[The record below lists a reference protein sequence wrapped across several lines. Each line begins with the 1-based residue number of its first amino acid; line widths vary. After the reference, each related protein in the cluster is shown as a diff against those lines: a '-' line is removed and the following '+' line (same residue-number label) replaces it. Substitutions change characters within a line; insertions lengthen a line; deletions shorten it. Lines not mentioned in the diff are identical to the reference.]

1 MFPVPNPEDY
11 DVSLDNAFLPN
22 SPPLEHLSDPYYEQW
37 EHVMTNMQGLIL
49 SKRLRDVVDTLPILS
64 TDRLSDIAEWRR
76 AYSIL
81 AFITHGYIWGGA
93 KPADRIPPSISIP
106 FKAACKR
113 LELPPVATYAG
124 LVLWNWKPIFAD
136 EPVDTLANLDTID
149 TFTGSLDEKWFY
161 LISIAIESR
170 GAPIIP
176 MMLRA
181 IKAARNGDRDM
192 VIRCLQSFAE
202 RLSELKDMLAQM
214 YENCDPHVFYYRI
227 RPFLA
232 GSKNM
237 AEAGLPQ
244 GVIFDDGGAINRQ
257 KYVQYSGGSN
267 AQSSIIQ
274 FFDIVL
280 GVEHRSTGESKPAST
295 DLPKSKPSAPSTNF
309 ILEMRK
315 YMPGQ
320 HARFLRDVDRV
331 ANIRTF
337 VEERASDRGLTL
349 AYDACLAMLRSFRDT
364 HIQIVSRYIIIKS
377 REAASAKQEATTA
390 TKKVDLAHRS
400 KPLGKGENTI
410 KKDLKGTG
418 GTALIP
424 FLRQARDETGE
435 PAVDEWTRRLLSK
448 KGVLEKPVA
457 VPENAAAAITARQSL
472 SRGDSLKSVE
482 KLWQAD
488 GNSGGLCTF

>member
-1 MFPVPNPEDY
+1 MKIMFPVPNPEDY
-11 DVSLDNAFLPN
+11 DVSLENAFLPN
-22 SPPLEHLSDPYYEQW
+22 SPPLERLPDSYYEPW
-37 EHVMTNMQGLIL
+37 EHVMTNMHGLIL
-49 SKRLRDVVDTLPILS
+49 SKRLREVVDTLPILS
-64 TDRLSDIAEWRR
+64 TDRLSNVAEWRR

-81 AFITHGYIWGGA
+81 AFITHGYIWGGW

-106 FKAACKR
+106 FGAACKR

-124 LVLWNWKPIFAD
+124 LVLWNWKPIFAN

-181 IKAARNGDRDM
+181 IKAARDGDRDM

-214 YENCDPHVFYYRI
+214 YDNCDPHVFYYRI

-237 AEAGLPQ
+237 AAAGLPR
-244 GVIFDDGGAINRQ
+244 GVIFDNGGAINRQ
-257 KYVQYSGGSN
+257 KYVQFSGGSN

-280 GVEHRSTGESKPAST
+280 GVEHRSTGETKTGTS

-315 YMPGQ
+315 YMPGP
-320 HARFLRDVDRV
+320 HARFLRDAERV

-337 VEERASDRGLTL
+337 VEERSFDRGLTF

-377 REAASAKQEATTA
+377 REAASAAKREATPATT

-400 KPLGKGENTI
+400 KPVTSENI

-448 KGVLEKPVA
+448 KGVLEKEAA
-457 VPENAAAAITARQSL
+457 VITTTTRQPL
-472 SRGDSLKSVE
+472 KRDDSLKSIE
-482 KLWQAD
+482 KLWQVD
-488 GNSGGLCTF
+488 GNGGGLCTF

>member
-1 MFPVPNPEDY
+1 M
-11 DVSLDNAFLPN
+11 A
-22 SPPLEHLSDPYYEQW
+22 
-37 EHVMTNMQGLIL
+37 NMQGLIL
-49 SKRLRDVVDTLPILS
+49 SKRLREVVDTLPILS

-81 AFITHGYIWGGA
+81 AFITHGYIWGGS

-124 LVLWNWKPIFAD
+124 LVLWNWKPIFAG
-136 EPVDTLANLDTID
+136 EPVDTLANLNTID

-181 IKAARNGDRDM
+181 IKAARDGDRDM

-244 GVIFDDGGAINRQ
+244 GVIFDNGGAINRQ
-257 KYVQYSGGSN
+257 KYVQFSGGSN

-280 GVEHRSTGESKPAST
+280 GVEHRSTGEKKSDTT
-295 DLPKSKPSAPSTNF
+295 DLPKNKPSAPSTNF

-315 YMPGQ
+315 YMPGP

-331 ANIRTF
+331 ANIRNF
-337 VEERASDRGLTL
+337 VEERAADRGLSL

-377 REAASAKQEATTA
+377 REAASAKQEAMTTA
-390 TKKVDLAHRS
+390 TKKIDLAHRS
-400 KPLGKGENTI
+400 KPVTGENI

-448 KGVLEKPVA
+448 KGVLEKPAA
-457 VPENAAAAITARQSL
+457 VPENAAAAVARPRL
-472 SRGDSLKSVE
+472 SGSESLKSME

-488 GNSGGLCTF
+488 GNGGGLCTF